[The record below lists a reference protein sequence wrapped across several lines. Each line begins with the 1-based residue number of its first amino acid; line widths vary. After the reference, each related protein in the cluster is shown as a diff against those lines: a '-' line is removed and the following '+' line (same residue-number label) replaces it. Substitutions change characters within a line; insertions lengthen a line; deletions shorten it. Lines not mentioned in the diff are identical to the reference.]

1 VSDVIGRIISVVK
14 ADFPPSF
21 THKVV
26 NRWFDN
32 RTILIGDAAHVFP
45 PFGAQGIANGI
56 RDAYALSWRLAL
68 LLGSEKSNK
77 PFANRESLLHV
88 WSQERRRGVDQASEA
103 TMRNGDLMRNKSWM
117 VATMLR
123 FSRAFFF
130 YFPSVE
136 STVLR
141 WLLSDAEGFTRAKQ
155 GVFLPE
161 FQGGGKMAQIC
172 VQDGKGTFSLSDQ
185 LFYQH
190 DSVLTLLV
198 VGQLPDSTESHNL
211 TEMIQSTCVARLM
224 SQDIIAITTDV
235 ASSSST
241 DPAPAENVHQY
252 FTCTLSQVN
261 AAAVD
266 VPPGYEP
273 LALQA
278 RLKAGTRYVLVR
290 SDFIVYSQAS
300 TLKQLATQLECAGR
314 MIGNLNVGS

>member
-1 VSDVIGRIISVVK
+1 MTERIIGVIK
-14 ADFPPSF
+14 ADFSPSF

-56 RDAYALSWRLAL
+56 RDAFALSWRLAV
-68 LLGSEKSNK
+68 LLGSEKSSK
-77 PFANRESLLHV
+77 PFANKDNLLQV

-123 FSRAFFF
+123 SFQTLFF

-141 WLLSDAEGFTRAKQ
+141 WILSDAEGFTRAKQ

-161 FQGGGKMAQIC
+161 SHGGGKMAQVW
-172 VQDGKGTFSLSDQ
+172 VQDGKGNFFLSDQ
-185 LFYQH
+185 LFYRK
-190 DSVLTLLV
+190 DSVIALLV
-198 VGQLPDSTESHNL
+198 VGQSPASTECRNL
-211 TEMIQSTCVARLM
+211 TEMLQNTSVARIV
-224 SQDIIAITTDV
+224 SQDIIAITTDDV
-235 ASSSST
+235 SSSST

-252 FTCTLSQVN
+252 FTCNLSQVN

-290 SDFIVYSQAS
+290 SDFIIFSQAS
-300 TLKQLATQLECAGR
+300 ALEELATQLECAGR
-314 MIGNLNVGS
+314 AISYSNIGS